1 MYNKI
6 LVAIDRSTA
15 SRNVFETAV
24 SLAKAT
30 GASLMLLHVLK
41 NESKQDPTLFVYS
54 GIRYSAMSEPL
65 QKAYEEQ
72 WQKHEAEGIEF
83 LRSEAMP
90 LGLSLVREAAAA
102 GVGAEFTQFW
112 GSPGRD
118 ICDLAQAWSADL
130 IMVGSRGLTG
140 MKEMFL
146 GSVSNYVTHH
156 APCSV
161 LIVHETINPDLQ
173 LFQSEQQESTS
184 SNFGKPAFKKRE
196 FVAKSTAQLNPLRG
210 SY

>member
-6 LVAIDRSTA
+6 LVAIDRSSA

-24 SLAKAT
+24 SLAKTT
-30 GASLMLLHVLK
+30 GASLMLLHVLN

-54 GIRYSAMSEPL
+54 GIRYSVTSEPL
-65 QKAYEEQ
+65 IKAYEEQ
-72 WQKHEAEGIEF
+72 WQKYEAEGIEF
-83 LRSEAMP
+83 LR
-90 LGLSLVREAAAA
+90 SLVREAAAA

-118 ICDLAQAWSADL
+118 ICNSAQKWSADL
-130 IMVGSRGLTG
+130 ILVGSRGLTG

-161 LIVHETINPDLQ
+161 LIVHETINSDSQ
-173 LFQSEQQESTS
+173 LFQGEQQESTS
-184 SNFGKPAFKKRE
+184 SNSGKPTFRKRE

-210 SY
+210 S